1 VVCNTNIDGAPGRSE
16 VSVRPRLPILQLTT
30 HCAAGGCKRSIPA
43 FARDLATLTSSDSFH
58 VLQSTM
64 HFTSRTAFAAQAL
77 AVMSL
82 FNTIVSAAPPLYDTP
97 SQSSSLGKRDLS
109 YSGCYSSADGLTEG
123 GTYLY
128 QSTSYCQQ
136 NICTGQQSVM
146 GLTNGNDCFCGNSVP
161 PASSKVDDSKCN
173 VGCTGFGQ
181 TKCGGKG
188 FYSVYLTGN
197 GEFDA
202 SDPSSSSSS
211 SPSSTQPVQIVVTSV
226 APGQTVVVTQPANS
240 SSSSG
245 AHSSGGGGGNT
256 AGIAAGVVVGIVVL
270 AAIIGGV
277 YYYLRRRRQLA
288 VEEEHRQRS
297 QVSDFIAGGERKP
310 LGSMYSH
317 GSDARLDPE
326 ANALRRNSVGS
337 FMADDSQDYSRKILR
352 VANPDSS

>member
-1 VVCNTNIDGAPGRSE
+1 
-16 VSVRPRLPILQLTT
+16 
-30 HCAAGGCKRSIPA
+30 
-43 FARDLATLTSSDSFH
+43 
-58 VLQSTM
+58 M
-64 HFTSRTAFAAQAL
+64 HFTSRPAFTAQAL

-82 FNTIVSAAPPLYDTP
+82 LTTIVSAAPSLHDTF
-97 SQSSSLGKRDLS
+97 SQPNSLGKRDPS
-109 YSGCYSSADGLTEG
+109 YSGCYSSSDGLTEG
-123 GTYLY
+123 QTYLY

-146 GLTNGNDCFCGNSVP
+146 GLTNGNDCYCGNSLP

-173 VGCTGFGQ
+173 VGCAGFGQ
-181 TKCGGKG
+181 VKCGGKG
-188 FYSVYLTGN
+188 FFSVYTTGN
-197 GEFDA
+197 GEVDSS
-202 SDPSSSSSS
+202 SDPSSSSNPTS
-211 SPSSTQPVQIVVTSV
+211 SSTQPVQIVVTSV

-240 SSSSG
+240 SSTSG
-245 AHSSGGGGGNT
+245 SHNSSGGGSNP
-256 AGIAAGVVVGIVVL
+256 AVVAAGVVVGIVVF
-270 AAIIGGV
+270 AAIVGGV
-277 YYYLRRRRQLA
+277 YFYLRRRRQLA

-317 GSDARLDPE
+317 GSDARLDSE